1 VGSLARAEA
10 PILVGLVS
18 LIGTAIFGIP
28 EQGSYGVLKLLM
40 FVWLFAVILACAF
53 RAMHHAGVLGER
65 FGEPYGTLILTLSIL
80 SIEVSLI
87 AAVML
92 IGDPDPMLARETMFA
107 GLMLSMNGVV
117 GIVLIAGG
125 LRYGQQEFNLEGAR
139 AYLATLT
146 PLAVTALVLPKF
158 TAAKTDVL
166 SNTQSIGISIAIV
179 VFYLIFLAMQ
189 TMRHR
194 SFFADVAPEHRAAE
208 RTAPDAGHKPAES
221 SVRHFA
227 ILVVSLLVIIMLA
240 KDIGVLVDHG
250 MHRLGIPTAL
260 GGVLIALLTLTPESF
275 SAFRAALADK
285 LQHSVNVFLGGAV
298 ATIGLT
304 FPCVVA
310 IGLITDQTVV
320 LGLKDS
326 DMLLLLLTLFV
337 SALTFGGVKT
347 NILQGAVHL
356 LIFYLYLLL
365 IVAP

>member
-1 VGSLARAEA
+1 LARAEA
-10 PILVGLVS
+10 PILVGLLS
-18 LIGTAIFGIP
+18 LIAIAVFGVP
-28 EQGSYGVLKLLM
+28 EPGSYGLLKLLL

-80 SIEVSLI
+80 MIEVSLI
-87 AAVML
+87 ASVML
-92 IGDPDPMLARETMFA
+92 TGDPDPTLARETMFA

-117 GIVLIAGG
+117 GVVLIAGG
-125 LRYGQQEFNLEGAR
+125 LRFGQQEFNLEGAR
-139 AYLATLT
+139 AYLAALT

-158 TAAKTDVL
+158 TEAKTDVL
-166 SNTQSIGISIAIV
+166 TATQSIGISVAIV

-194 SFFADVAPEHRAAE
+194 SFFADVSAHEAAAGAGPPAAE
-208 RTAPDAGHKPAES
+208 TGSPVS
-221 SVRHFA
+221 YVQNFA
-227 ILVVSLLVIIMLA
+227 VLIMSLLVIIMLA
-240 KDIGVLVDHG
+240 KEIGVLVDHG
-250 MHRLGIPTAL
+250 MHRLKLPIAL
-260 GGVLIALLTLTPESF
+260 GGVLIAILTFTPESF
-275 SAFRAALADK
+275 SAFRAALEDK
-285 LQHSVNVFLGGAV
+285 LQHSVNVFLGSAV

-304 FPCVVA
+304 FPCVVV
-310 IGLITDQTVV
+310 IGLITNQTVV

-337 SALTFGGVKT
+337 SALTFGGVRT
-347 NILQGAVHL
+347 NMLQGAVHL